1 MKLVFALFLLLA
13 PALAA
18 DEVELVSGA
27 VLEGKT
33 EDLGDSIKVIRSGS
47 TVVYPKSMI
56 RRITPK
62 KTPEELYQEQ
72 SKALKADDLPGRLK
86 LARWCLDRKLQK
98 EAVEE
103 YHKILAQAPDH
114 EEARLG
120 AGYRRLGDR
129 WVTEDEWF
137 TAKGLVRHKGRWV
150 SPEQRDLEVSLE
162 EQKELEKALAAK
174 VRSLMEKAKSGDEKK
189 RAAAAAELAGIDD
202 KHKAK
207 AYVEA
212 VTAFSPHLRRLVIPE
227 LGRMK
232 EASAVKPLV
241 RRSLWDDEE
250 DLRTAAFEALKA
262 IGHPDTALHHVPF
275 LAEESVSARIRCVDQ
290 MAVFPDRRAAPYL
303 VEALENSLET
313 EKAAQQYGEQ
323 MTAMTNR
330 QMVLRD
336 GSRVTLPSVVRIRPD
351 FTDKKMQAKLDA
363 EQAAIVSTLGRLL
376 GENHGEDVPRW
387 RAALAA
393 KKNGN

>member
-1 MKLVFALFLLLA
+1 MKWTIALCLWAA
-13 PALAA
+13 PALAG
-18 DEVELVSGA
+18 DEIELLSGT
-27 VLEGKT
+27 VIEGKT
-33 EDLGDSIKVIRSGS
+33 EDLGDSVKVTRSGG

-56 RRITPK
+56 RKITPK
-62 KTPEELYQEQ
+62 KTAEEIYQEQ
-72 SKALKADDLPGRLK
+72 TAALKADDIPGRLK
-86 LARWCLDRKLQK
+86 LARWCLDRKMQK

-114 EEARLG
+114 EDARLG
-120 AGYRRLGDR
+120 AGYRKLGDQ
-129 WVTEDEWF
+129 WVTEDAWF
-137 TAKGLVRHKGRWV
+137 TAKGLVRHRGRWMT
-150 SPEQRDLEVSLE
+150 PEQRDLEVSLE

-174 VRSLMEKAKSGDEKK
+174 VRALIEKAKSGDEKK
-189 RAAAAAELAGIDD
+189 RTAAADELGGIDD
-202 KHKAK
+202 KHKVK

-212 VTAFSPHLRRLVIPE
+212 VASTSPHLRRLVIPE

-232 EASAVKPLV
+232 EASAAKPLV

-250 DLRTAAFEALKA
+250 DLRTAAYAALKA
-262 IGHPDTALHHVPF
+262 IAHPDTALLHVPF
-275 LAEESVSARIRCVDQ
+275 LAEESISARIRCVDQ
-290 MAVFPDRRAAPYL
+290 MAAFPDRRAAPYL

-323 MTAMTNR
+323 MTAMMNR

-336 GSRVTLPSVVRIRPD
+336 GSRVTLPTVVRIRPD

-363 EQAAIVSTLGRLL
+363 EQASLASTLATIT
-376 GENHGEDVPRW
+376 GERHGEDVARW

-393 KKNGN
+393 RKAGN